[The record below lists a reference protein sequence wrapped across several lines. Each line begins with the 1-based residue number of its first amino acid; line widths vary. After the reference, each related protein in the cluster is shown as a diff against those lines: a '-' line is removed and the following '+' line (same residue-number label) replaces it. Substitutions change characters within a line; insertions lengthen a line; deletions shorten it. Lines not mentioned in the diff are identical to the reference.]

1 MNLQNKIPKHMRKPT
16 TRKESMN
23 STIEK
28 KFDWK
33 KLKYWNSLGEQ
44 ILDAQKKKPK
54 DCHL

>member
-1 MNLQNKIPKHMRKPT
+1 MNLQNKIPKHMRKPN

-44 ILDAQKKKPK
+44 ILDAQKKTK